1 MAKFANVLDPVTQD
15 FEKST
20 IAYMVDGF
28 CISMGALMGV
38 SPVTAYMSVW
48 LSLSG
53 RTNSHCRWGKPSGFS
68 RSPLRQD
75 HRPRPALPAW

>member
-53 RTNSHCRWGKPSGFS
+53 RTHIATVN
-68 RSPLRQD
+68 
-75 HRPRPALPAW
+75 PALALPMG